1 MKNRPQP
8 CLRRFGVLCIL
19 MGQFVVSQGQ
29 DKAAREAEK
38 EEKVPGLADTD
49 PLRSD
54 DLWFLD
60 SVEDDI
66 LGQENLSE
74 FLTRFRSILLGAPDS
89 GDFSPVSVFHFGGS
103 HVQAGRIG
111 WAFRKRLAQDRPGL
125 VVGRGILPPH
135 RLAGENGPPEVRW
148 SSATDWKGQRSS
160 HRRHTGNWGIT
171 GLEVSTSAPDT
182 VRLWNGEWHGQG
194 CLDAIDIFSPPENQW
209 EWRLGPAA
217 SSAGPLEVHAGDTL
231 MLWTTDSVA
240 RLHGVW
246 MRDQDAA
253 FVYHDLGGNGASTA
267 AWLRHPLLGEQLEH
281 CPADLAIL
289 AWGINDAHMRP
300 DRFNPDRFKERYS
313 QLITA
318 FRTAHPAM
326 DILLVTNN
334 DSHYRNRH
342 NPNAERVRQ
351 AMSALVDDMGVAC
364 WDLYGV
370 LGGAH
375 SMDLLNRTGF
385 ASSDHL
391 HFNRN
396 GYELIGELLYDALVR
411 AALQNAMEP

>member
-1 MKNRPQP
+1 MKNRPHP
-8 CLRRFGVLCIL
+8 CLLRVGMLCIL

-29 DKAAREAEK
+29 DKSAHEAEK

-54 DLWFLD
+54 DLWFLH

-66 LGQENLSE
+66 LGQENLSG
-74 FLTRFRSILLGAPDS
+74 FLARFRSVLRGTPVS
-89 GDFSPVSVFHFGGS
+89 GDSIPVSVFHFGGS

-125 VVGRGILPPH
+125 VVSRGILPPH

-148 SSATDWKGQRSS
+148 SSSANWQGQRSS
-160 HRRHTGNWGIT
+160 HRRHTGDWGIT
-171 GLEVSTSAPDT
+171 GLEVSAAVPDT
-182 VRLWNGEWHGQG
+182 VCLWNGEWTGQG
-194 CLDAIDIFSPPENQW
+194 CVDAIDILSPTENHW
-209 EWRLGPAA
+209 EWSNPHSLP
-217 SSAGPLEVHAGDTL
+217 SEEPLEVDAGDTL

-246 MRDQDAA
+246 MRNRDAA
-253 FVYHDLGGNGASTA
+253 LVYHDLGGNGASTA
-267 AWLRHPLLGEQLEH
+267 AWLRHSLLEEQLEH

-300 DRFNPDRFKERYS
+300 DRFDPDRFKERYS

-318 FRTAHPAM
+318 FRAAHPAM

-351 AMSALVDDMGVAC
+351 TMAALVEEMEVAC

-375 SMDLLNRTGF
+375 SMDLLQRTGF

>member
-1 MKNRPQP
+1 MKNSPQP
-8 CLRRFGVLCIL
+8 VLLRIGMLCIL

-49 PLRSD
+49 PLRSN
-54 DLWFLD
+54 DLWFLQAG
-60 SVEDDI
+60 ECDI
-66 LGQENLSE
+66 LGQENLSG
-74 FLTRFRSILLGAPDS
+74 FLTRFRSVLLGAPATD
-89 GDFSPVSVFHFGGS
+89 DTIPVSVFHFGGS

-125 VVGRGILPPH
+125 VVNRGILPPH
-135 RLAGENGPPEVRW
+135 RLAGENGPPKVHW
-148 SSATDWKGQRSS
+148 SSDADWKGQRSS

-171 GLEVSTSAPDT
+171 GLEVSTSDPDT
-182 VRLWNGEWHGQG
+182 VRVWNGEWNGQG
-194 CLDAIDIFSPPENQW
+194 CLDAIDILSPPENRW
-209 EWRLGPAA
+209 EWSNHH
-217 SSAGPLEVHAGDTL
+217 SSLSWGPLEVDAGDTL
-231 MLWTTDSVA
+231 MLWTEDSVA

-246 MRDQDAA
+246 MRNRDAA
-253 FVYHDLGGNGASTA
+253 LVYHDLGGNGASTA
-267 AWLRHPLLGEQLEH
+267 AWLRHSLLEEQLEH

-300 DRFNPDRFKERYS
+300 DRFEPDRFKQRYS

-318 FRTAHPAM
+318 FRAVHPAL

-334 DSHYRNRH
+334 DSHYRDRH

-351 AMSALVDDMGVAC
+351 AMAELVDEMEVAC

-375 SMDLLNRTGF
+375 SMDLLNRVGF

-411 AALQNAMEP
+411 AALQNAIEP